1 MRIAFVV
8 GEFPNLSVTFIIS
21 QITSLID
28 RGNQVDIYANRPG
41 GTGKVHRS
49 VTTYGLLDRTTYA
62 PTQPRRRLARVGRAA
77 RLLLDHPFA
86 NLTGRLGV
94 LTSFYKYGNRASW
107 LTLLHRVTTFLPE
120 RRYDIIHCHFAPNAL
135 VAALA
140 RDAGILQGKLLTT
153 FHGYDVNTYA
163 RKHGKG
169 IYRRLFQRGDMYTA
183 NSMFTTRR
191 AVALGCP
198 ADKIVKLP
206 TGVDTR
212 LFSFTERSPDPE
224 GTIRILTVGRLV
236 EVKGIEYGIRA
247 VARVLP
253 DHPNVRYQIVGQG
266 PLLTELKE
274 LATKLGVAD
283 QVEFL
288 GGQTHDEVRRL
299 YAGAHLFMLPGV
311 VARDGAQEAQG
322 LVLIEA
328 QATGLPVLAT
338 RVGGVPESVLD
349 GESGYLVD
357 QGDVDALSAKLGY
370 LIEHPA
376 LWPEMGRAGRRFAV
390 EHFDI
395 ERLND
400 RLMDIYHHLLEGNAQ
415 QATGHGNRDSTGAG

>member
-8 GEFPNLSVTFIIS
+8 GEFPNLSETFIVS
-21 QITSLID
+21 QITGLID
-28 RGNQVDIYANRPG
+28 RGHQVDIYANRPG
-41 GTGKVHRS
+41 ETGKVHPP
-49 VTTYGLLDRTTYA
+49 VATYGLVDRTMYA
-62 PTQPRRRLARVGRAA
+62 PAQPPGRLYRVGRTV
-77 RLLLDHPFA
+77 RLLLDRPLD

-94 LTSFYKYGNRASW
+94 LSSFFRYGNRALW
-107 LTLLHRVTTFLPE
+107 VTLLHRVTTFLPQ

-140 RDAGILQGKLLTT
+140 RDAGILHGKLLTT

-212 LFSFTERSPDPE
+212 LFSFTERSPGPE
-224 GTIRILTVGRLV
+224 GIIRILTVGRLV

-253 DHPNVRYQIVGQG
+253 DHPKVCYQIVGKG
-266 PLLTELKE
+266 PLLAELRG
-274 LATKLGVAD
+274 LAAKLSVSD

-288 GGQTHDEVRRL
+288 GGQTHDELRRL

-338 RVGGVPESVLD
+338 RVGGVSESVLD

-357 QGDVDALSAKLGY
+357 QRDVDALSAKLGF
-370 LIEHPA
+370 LIEHSD

-395 ERLND
+395 EQLND
-400 RLMDIYHHLLEGNAQ
+400 RLIDIYHHLLEGKAQ
-415 QATGHGNRDSTGAG
+415 YSENHGTRIGTDAC